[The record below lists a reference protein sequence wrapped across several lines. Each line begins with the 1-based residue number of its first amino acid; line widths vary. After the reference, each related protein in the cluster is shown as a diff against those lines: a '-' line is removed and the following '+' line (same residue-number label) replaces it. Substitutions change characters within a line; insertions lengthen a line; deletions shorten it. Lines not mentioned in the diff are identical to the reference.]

1 MDGERDAAGE
11 GTEVGGADGLLRLA
25 AGDLHGGVG
34 GEGGVEVVVDGVEAG
49 GFVGVADG
57 EVAVGEAVDV
67 DVEEARGRGW
77 CWDVLVVGGW
87 GGRGALFGGEED
99 VGVGVGFEILGGWRA
114 GRVADGV
121 GPAVVRWWSGGV
133 DLQML
138 LVGWIVGHC
147 GMFDVSRE
155 NVSRKSLFPHR
166 VIVNLME

>member
-49 GFVGVADG
+49 GLVGVADG

-67 DVEEARGRGW
+67 YVEEARGWGC
-77 CWDVLVVGGW
+77 CWNVLVVGGW

-99 VGVGVGFEILGGWRA
+99 VWVGVVFEVLWGLRA
-114 GRVADGV
+114 GGVAEGV

-133 DLQML
+133 GLQML

-147 GMFDVSRE
+147 GMFDISRG
-155 NVSRKSLFPHR
+155 NISRKSLFPHR